1 VNPIL
6 DATEGAP
13 ERSYESGELVVRA
26 GERGPLLVVLS
37 GRLEVRRADVVVASI
52 GDRGAVV
59 GEISALTGDSY
70 STDVVAVEPS
80 VVRVVPDGAA
90 FLDANPAALRAVAE
104 LLARRL
110 RTMTAYLAD
119 LKVQYGDAPGLA
131 MVQEVLGTLSGH
143 HLPPARPGSAREPDP
158 EY

>member
-1 VNPIL
+1 MNAIL

-13 ERSYESGELVVRA
+13 ERLLSPGDLVVRA
-26 GERGPLLVVLS
+26 GERGPLLVILA
-37 GRLEVRRADVVVASI
+37 GRLEVRRGDLVVASI
-52 GDRGAVV
+52 SEPGAVV

-80 VVRVVPDGAA
+80 TVRVVADGAA
-90 FLDANPAALRAVAE
+90 FLEENPAALKEVAE

-110 RTMTAYLAD
+110 RAMTSYLAD
-119 LKVQYGDAPGLA
+119 LETQYGSAPGLA
-131 MVQEVLGTLSGH
+131 MVHEVLGTLSGT
-143 HLPPARPGSAREPDP
+143 HLPAARPGSAREPDP

>member
-6 DATEGAP
+6 DATTAAP
-13 ERSYESGELVVRA
+13 ERSYAPGDVVVRA
-26 GERGPLLVVLS
+26 GERGPLLVLLV
-37 GRLEVRRADVVVASI
+37 GRLEVRRGDVVVAAI
-52 GDRGAVV
+52 GDPGAVV

-80 VVRVVPDGAA
+80 TVRVVADGSA
-90 FLDANPAALRAVAE
+90 FLHEHPAALEAVAE

-110 RTMTAYLAD
+110 RAMTAYLVDVKA
-119 LKVQYGDAPGLA
+119 QYGSAPGLA
-131 MVQEVLGTLSGH
+131 MVHEVLGTLHGT
-143 HLPPARPGSAREPDP
+143 HLPPARPGSVREPEP